1 MVSHAMIDSDVLLA
15 YPNIEVQMPITD
27 EEWNEMNAIRQAI
40 KDHPASVHPDK
51 MERFTELFVRSL
63 GTASDERVLDKPFFP

>member
-1 MVSHAMIDSDVLLA
+1 MIDTHVWLGS
-15 YPNIEVQMPITD
+15 PNMEVQMGLTD
-27 EEWNEMNAIRQAI
+27 DEWHEMAAI
-40 KDHPASVHPDK
+40 KRAINDYPASVHPEK